1 MTDQNKELVKETAGS
16 ELRLGRRTV
25 LKAGVATGL
34 MLGAA
39 SFMKFS
45 ETAAAATQEPK
56 RGGTLR
62 LAYTSGTVRE
72 TLDPAR
78 LREGN
83 ESMYCAN
90 IYDRLL
96 RIENDFSVS
105 AELAE
110 KWNANADGSAW
121 TFVLR
126 DGLKF
131 SDGTPLTSEDVAY
144 SFSRLLDAATKSP
157 SFAGLSQMLDTSG
170 IEVRDARTIAF
181 KLKSAN
187 TVFPQQIAT
196 RNFAVVKKGTT
207 EFKVET
213 AIGSGPFKIASFA
226 PGESWE
232 LVRNPNYWRAGLPY
246 LDGIRQ
252 VKIDEPATLVQSL
265 LSGQSDVIGQVG
277 PAQVRQ
283 VDGSPG
289 ARIVSSPNSGFMYV
303 VMDMTQAPFDDPK
316 VVKAVKAAVD
326 RQALLN
332 IVFQGH
338 GTLTSDVNV
347 WPGHPSYPPG
357 LGVRAQNIEEAK
369 RLLAEA
375 GHPNGIDLQLYTSPS
390 LSGMV
395 EMATAFAEIVRPAGI
410 RVAIQ
415 QENSG
420 TYWSQ
425 VWQTKPMYISYSGAR
440 PPVATIGNLYVTKPA
455 YAETKISNP
464 EIDKLLAEVCASLD
478 ENKQNELLQ
487 QAWSIVADQAGA
499 SISFALNQL
508 WGMRKTVQG
517 VKPHSEDNLQF
528 HEAHIA

>member
-1 MTDQNKELVKETAGS
+1 MVYRTG
-16 ELRLGRRTV
+16 RLLSGIALAAMVGIATV
-25 LKAGVATGL
+25 STQASAATLHMAWSQDATGL
-34 MLGAA
+34 DPHKQTAFSSLRLLELVYEPLVRLDAQLQIVPAIADSWQFSKDAKELTFKLNPKAKFQNGAA
-39 SFMKFS
+39 V
-45 ETAAAATQEPK
+45 TAADVKASFERILDEKTGAAARANFLSIASIDTPD
-56 RGGTLR
+56 T
-62 LAYTSGTVRE
+62 TTVV
-72 TLDPAR
+72 
-78 LREGN
+78 
-83 ESMYCAN
+83 
-90 IYDRLL
+90 
-96 RIENDFSVS
+96 FH
-105 AELAE
+105 
-110 KWNANADGSAW
+110 
-121 TFVLR
+121 
-126 DGLKF
+126 
-131 SDGTPLTSEDVAY
+131 
-144 SFSRLLDAATKSP
+144 
-157 SFAGLSQMLDTSG
+157 LSQPDVPILTAMSDVNAAIVPASEIAAGSIG
-170 IEVRDARTIAF
+170 I
-181 KLKSAN
+181 K
-187 TVFPQQIAT
+187 
-196 RNFAVVKKGTT
+196 AV
-207 EFKVET
+207 
-213 AIGSGPFKIASFA
+213 GSGPFKIASFA

-289 ARIVSSPNSGFMYV
+289 AHIVSSPNSGFMYV

-316 VVKAVKAAVD
+316 VIKAVKAAVD